1 MMNYSLI
8 LNRVFRSNIVIIISH
23 WSILRFVQLLR
34 NKLRNLCSIIILR
47 NIRVVVAVVTYW
59 WCRYQT
65 KRRIDDRYTERE
77 TKNDEWNCA
86 STQFSTSTKRTRRII
101 IHLLSDFLA
110 CLLYPLYR
118 PLSPRIAGFP
128 ITPSSRFIY
137 AISSPRPS
145 IMDINRS
152 RPNVC
157 CLGPTPFDKIC
168 SLVSCLKLHAKRIL
182 PFFFHPS
189 LLFPTTGINPYSE
202 ELYCSRL

>member
-1 MMNYSLI
+1 MELCLYAVFDQYQANEKNNYSSLI
-8 LNRVFRSNIVIIISH
+8 RLSRL
-23 WSILRFVQLLR
+23 SI
-34 NKLRNLCSIIILR
+34 
-47 NIRVVVAVVTYW
+47 
-59 WCRYQT
+59 
-65 KRRIDDRYTERE
+65 
-77 TKNDEWNCA
+77 
-86 STQFSTSTKRTRRII
+86 
-101 IHLLSDFLA
+101 
-110 CLLYPLYR
+110 LYPLCR